1 MAQIDGRWT
10 IEADS
15 PMGKQVFTADLATAD
30 GTAKGTLTGPDG
42 TPEPIEGKVDGSTL
56 SFQMEITTPMKL
68 KLTFTLTFDGD
79 AVTGKIKP
87 GMFPAAKVTG
97 FRVA

>member
-15 PMGKQVFTADLATAD
+15 PMGKQVFNLDLVVSGASA
-30 GTAKGTLTGPDG
+30 AVKLTGPDG
-42 TPEPIEGKVDGSTL
+42 VTTPVEAKVDGSTVE
-56 SFQMEITTPMKL
+56 FKMQIKEPMSL
-68 KLTFTLTFDGD
+68 KLAFTLAFDGD

>member
-15 PMGKQVFTADLATAD
+15 PMGKQVFNLDLAAD
-30 GTAKGTLTGPDG
+30 GAAAAVKLTGPDG
-42 TPEPIEGKVDGSTL
+42 VVQPAEAKVDGSTV
-56 SFQMEITTPMKL
+56 SFKIEIKEPMSL
-68 KLTFTLTFDGD
+68 KLAFTLTFEGD

-87 GMFPAAKVTG
+87 GVFPAAKVTG
-97 FRVA
+97 FRAA